1 MVLLLQASYAIGV
14 NVLCYLD
21 YISACRRLHEAE
33 KTVTMLK
40 TEKYSER
47 DVPMQVLA
55 QRDFIMKE
63 KEYYGEECI
72 KWNFLLFFFGMLSAL
87 GFVFYKISTGVPA

>member
-1 MVLLLQASYAIGV
+1 MQASYAIGV
-14 NVLCYLD
+14 NMLCYLD

-40 TEKYSER
+40 DDKYSER
-47 DVPMQVLA
+47 GVPDMVLA
-55 QRDFIMKE
+55 QRDFIKKE

-72 KWNFLLFFFGMLSAL
+72 KWNLILLFTFWFCVLVWILGSKIFG
-87 GFVFYKISTGVPA
+87 VF

>member
-1 MVLLLQASYAIGV
+1 MLLLLQASYAIGV

-47 DVPMQVLA
+47 DVPVQILA
-55 QRDFIMKE
+55 QRDFIKKE

-72 KWNFLLFFFGMLSAL
+72 KWNFLLFFFGMISIF
-87 GFVFYKISTGVPA
+87 GYVFYTLANRGVA

>member
-1 MVLLLQASYAIGV
+1 M
-14 NVLCYLD
+14 LCYLD

-33 KTVTMLK
+33 KTVAMLK

-55 QRDFIMKE
+55 QRDFILKE

-72 KWNFLLFFFGMLSAL
+72 KWNFILFMLFWIGIIAWILTHKVFG
-87 GFVFYKISTGVPA
+87 VF

>member
-1 MVLLLQASYAIGV
+1 M
-14 NVLCYLD
+14 LCYLD

-33 KTVTMLK
+33 KTVIMLK
-40 TEKYSER
+40 GEKYSES

-55 QRDFIMKE
+55 QRDFILKE

-72 KWNFLLFFFGMLSAL
+72 KWNFLLLLFGMISILSY
-87 GFVFYKISTGVPA
+87 VFYTIANRGVV